1 VGDVLDEMMIPP
13 SVVTFLKSA
22 CAFDA
27 RDRPQTALEFSKRL
41 REAFNHKVQKRLRS
55 SPGMYGEGTTRS
67 AQPAQAELQ
76 AQGTDTTPKV
86 AVPKDTPLEAISEA
100 EPTPPM
106 PPPFAQTVPRAT
118 EGGPSVQLSRAPST
132 QRIGQR
138 TCHFVAFENDH
149 AVLVLDSTRIK
160 IGFTPAPDS
169 KFGRTLTVRGMS
181 AFVALAGGR
190 PSSAAHLEDD
200 GQVELMDGGRNS
212 LGTLHISFGTQDGD
226 RQLFMLGGSQV
237 SLATSECRMPIL
249 VDNPSR
255 QLSFFVYIP

>member
-1 VGDVLDEMMIPP
+1 
-13 SVVTFLKSA
+13 
-22 CAFDA
+22 
-27 RDRPQTALEFSKRL
+27 
-41 REAFNHKVQKRLRS
+41 
-55 SPGMYGEGTTRS
+55 
-67 AQPAQAELQ
+67 
-76 AQGTDTTPKV
+76 
-86 AVPKDTPLEAISEA
+86 
-100 EPTPPM
+100 
-106 PPPFAQTVPRAT
+106 
-118 EGGPSVQLSRAPST
+118 VQLSRAPST